1 MVVLPK
7 CGIKWVKKRN
17 HRRKYFAFFS
27 LSSFNKPLI
36 GTHYVPGSL
45 LCAREQGA
53 GCALKENVQFFTW
66 VGVEVIVG
74 GDDSNALFP

>member
-1 MVVLPK
+1 MLPK
-7 CGIKWVKKRN
+7 CGVTWDKKRN

-27 LSSFNKPLI
+27 LISFNKPLT

-45 LCAREQGA
+45 LGAREQDV

-66 VGVEVIVG
+66 AGVEVLVG